1 MTKTI
6 FITSFEGVETKN
18 VLRTSIFSTLLSRQ
32 DIRIVIFTKDQ
43 ARADYHKREF
53 GDTRIS
59 YEVAESF
66 PIKGIDRFFQW
77 LKFAMLNTETTR
89 LRRKMVFEINRN
101 VLQYYI
107 GLSISWLLA
116 RKRLIKLARFL
127 DLRLVKVNKYDKY
140 FEKYKPNLVFLANI
154 FYEPEI
160 HFLRSAKKFGVCSIG
175 FINSWDKVTG
185 RCVLRLLADKFVVF
199 NDTVKEEFISVNHI
213 PEKDIFVGGVP
224 QYDLYFEKDFESRD
238 EFFRKIKADPAKKLI
253 VYAPMG
259 STYSNSDWDIIDLLW
274 KFKTD
279 KKLDQDPELFARFP
293 PNDPLNQEEIKKRPW
308 LKYEQPGIMFSEERG
323 IDWDLNFDDLR
334 HLKNTLYH
342 MSLIVCYASS
352 ISVDAAIFD
361 KPVININFEIRPNE
375 LMVKSPT
382 QFYRMTH
389 YKKALETGGIKM
401 AESSEKLLEW
411 INRYINNPE
420 VDREGRGR
428 LVREQCQFTDGK
440 SGERIGNFILENIKN
455 EKK

>member
-1 MTKTI
+1 
-6 FITSFEGVETKN
+6 
-18 VLRTSIFSTLLSRQ
+18 
-32 DIRIVIFTKDQ
+32 
-43 ARADYHKREF
+43 
-53 GDTRIS
+53 
-59 YEVAESF
+59 
-66 PIKGIDRFFQW
+66 
-77 LKFAMLNTETTR
+77 
-89 LRRKMVFEINRN
+89 
-101 VLQYYI
+101 
-107 GLSISWLLA
+107 
-116 RKRLIKLARFL
+116 
-127 DLRLVKVNKYDKY
+127 
-140 FEKYKPNLVFLANI
+140 
-154 FYEPEI
+154 
-160 HFLRSAKKFGVCSIG
+160 
-175 FINSWDKVTG
+175 
-185 RCVLRLLADKFVVF
+185 
-199 NDTVKEEFISVNHI
+199 
-213 PEKDIFVGGVP
+213 
-224 QYDLYFEKDFESRD
+224 
-238 EFFRKIKADPAKKLI
+238 
-253 VYAPMG
+253 
-259 STYSNSDWDIIDLLW
+259 
-274 KFKTD
+274 
-279 KKLDQDPELFARFP
+279 
-293 PNDPLNQEEIKKRPW
+293 
-308 LKYEQPGIMFSEERG
+308 MFSEERG